1 MKKDLYVC
9 FIDYTK
15 AFDRVRHSSLIDI
28 LQDLN
33 IDGKDIR
40 IVRNLYW
47 NQEAAVRYENEYSQ
61 FCSIRRGVRQGCVFS
76 PDLFNL
82 YSESIIR
89 NIQDIKGVIVGG
101 FNINNLRYADD
112 IVLIADSREK
122 LQEMV
127 DTIHMH
133 SEAKGL
139 SINLKKTECM
149 TISKKNNP
157 PACLIRIGTH
167 EIRQVESFIYLGTL
181 INQDGR
187 CDNEIL
193 RRIAMAKDAYS
204 KMSKLFKNHKISLGT
219 KKRLLKCYIRP
230 ILLYGS
236 ECWTIS
242 TKMRAGL

>member
-1 MKKDLYVC
+1 
-9 FIDYTK
+9 
-15 AFDRVRHSSLIDI
+15 
-28 LQDLN
+28 
-33 IDGKDIR
+33 
-40 IVRNLYW
+40 
-47 NQEAAVRYENEYSQ
+47 
-61 FCSIRRGVRQGCVFS
+61 
-76 PDLFNL
+76 
-82 YSESIIR
+82 
-89 NIQDIKGVIVGG
+89 
-101 FNINNLRYADD
+101 
-112 IVLIADSREK
+112 
-122 LQEMV
+122 
-127 DTIHMH
+127 MH

-149 TISKKNNP
+149 AISKDNP

-204 KMSKLFKNHKISLGT
+204 KMSKLFKNHEISLDT

-242 TKMRAGL
+242 TKMRERLDAAEMWFYRRILRISYKQHVTNERVLERMSAERELVKTIRAQQMKFFGHIMRNKEVENMIITGRLKAREAKGNQD

>member
-1 MKKDLYVC
+1 MSVVIKVILRILMKRMRSKIVPEIDKVQCGFVKDSGTRNAIFILRHLCEKAIEVKKDLYVC

-15 AFDRVRHSSLIDI
+15 AFDRVRHTSLIDM
-28 LQDLN
+28 LQDLD

-40 IVRNLYW
+40 IMRNLYW

-127 DTIHMH
+127 DIIHAQ
-133 SEAKGL
+133 SEVKGL
-139 SINLKKTECM
+139 SVNFKKM
-149 TISKKNNP
+149 N
-157 PACLIRIGTH
+157 A
-167 EIRQVESFIYLGTL
+167 
-181 INQDGR
+181 
-187 CDNEIL
+187 
-193 RRIAMAKDAYS
+193 
-204 KMSKLFKNHKISLGT
+204 
-219 KKRLLKCYIRP
+219 
-230 ILLYGS
+230 
-236 ECWTIS
+236 
-242 TKMRAGL
+242 